1 MATTLATPTRR
12 TSTMMKRCKR
22 DVEQHITNIPNELPH
37 MHKFHYTSE
46 LFIYISMSNQTQIYN
61 MGVVR
66 GEVKLPLKENFKN
79 LTKFA

>member
-1 MATTLATPTRR
+1 
-12 TSTMMKRCKR
+12 
-22 DVEQHITNIPNELPH
+22 